1 MNDMVFKI
9 DFLYYDEDRISVISS
24 YTRYFKDPVKANKEA
39 GEWTSKSS
47 RNEVVT
53 TVIQLE

>member
-1 MNDMVFKI
+1 MGEIVFKVE
-9 DFLYYDEDRISVISS
+9 FVRYDEDIISVISS
-24 YTRYFKDPVKANKEA
+24 YTRYFKNPGVANREA

-53 TVIQLE
+53 TVVELE